1 MSSDV
6 GTPYAGERLAEA
18 TLTCPACG
26 RTAQHDAAFCAFCG
40 TGLAPQRVPGYPVFA
55 AIAAAITG
63 KTAYDVLGRVGGL
76 FEELGAVFEGVP
88 EAPGTLVALF
98 PPSEEAA
105 TVAARVAL
113 RARTQAPEVRLGLDA
128 SEVTE
133 RSDQDA
139 TWQFL
144 IDRGVRL
151 QSMAHDGEVVAGET
165 LPALTEGAAVVEPL
179 DPAGGPVLLRA
190 VRDLA
195 PIEAPQPIAEARER
209 AEAPAAPEPIP
220 AQEGTPPPAATGV
233 DDADLLERLDDLRRR
248 DTCVAVVGAPGAGTS
263 QLLRAF
269 AARYPG
275 PTVMIE
281 RQVAVAGPW
290 PLAALVEAIVGA
302 ADLGPTPPAS
312 GGDPRDALERILA
325 GAPDRDRIVKRLTH
339 ALGLEGGEPAADE
352 TRWAFRRLLGSAF
365 SQPVLLCAEDVDT
378 VASGFTTFL
387 ADVAHAVRDLPVFVL
402 VTATNE
408 PDGVDDVVL
417 VHVRS
422 DEDVPG
428 EGARDVVTSAA
439 SPTEDVA
446 VLSEE
451 PEPSASPEEL
461 VRAGEHAAA
470 AGDAAGA
477 AVLERLAAGL
487 LGTEDARRAELSFIA
502 AAHLADAGL
511 RKDAE
516 AAITEALATGG
527 SDGAVGWRLRLLRA
541 SLRTAVDA
549 DEIDAARATADEAY
563 ERCTELGDEWG
574 IARALALRAIVH
586 RARGHA
592 RAVLDDL
599 TEAAARSDAA
609 GRPGERDAALRGA
622 AAALL
627 DGPLSVREA
636 IERCGALEALRGADG
651 GGRTT
656 EQDLRGAHA
665 VLLARAGRPD
675 EAGPIVATAV
685 ATLDELD
692 AQEDLAVAL
701 HRAGIVA
708 WLGGDPSAAA
718 GAFERADHA
727 AALAREGRLIA
738 RIAASRANLLCS
750 IAPAETDRALALTEL
765 AATSA
770 SAADTATQVGWRTG
784 RARVFARLERHGE
797 ADRLGREAVSIAEQ
811 TDSVD
816 LRANALLSLA
826 EVLTAADRP
835 NEAGSFRARATRLL
849 SRKGAIATAA
859 VAVELEVALG
869 DPA

>member
-18 TLTCPACG
+18 TPTCPACG

-98 PPSEEAA
+98 PPTEEAA
-105 TVAARVAL
+105 TMAARAAV
-113 RARTQAPEVRLGLDA
+113 RARAQAPEVRLGLDA

-195 PIEAPQPIAEARER
+195 PIEAPAAIATPATPDRAGAPAPAPIATRET
-209 AEAPAAPEPIP
+209 A
-220 AQEGTPPPAATGV
+220 PPPASTVA
-233 DDADLLERLDDLRRR
+233 DDGDLLERLDDLWRR
-248 DTCVAVVGAPGAGTS
+248 DTCVAVVGEPEAGAS
-263 QLLRAF
+263 RLLRAF
-269 AARYPG
+269 AAQHPG
-275 PTVMIE
+275 PTVMIDRE
-281 RQVAVAGPW
+281 VAIAGPW

-302 ADLGPTPPAS
+302 ADLGPTPLAN
-312 GGDPRDALERILA
+312 GGDPRGALERILA

-339 ALGLEGGEPAADE
+339 TLGLEGGEPAADE

-365 SQPVLLCAEDVDT
+365 SQPVLLGVEDVDT
-378 VASGFTTFL
+378 VAYGFTTFL
-387 ADVAHAVRDLPVFVL
+387 ADVARAVRDLPVFVL
-402 VTATNE
+402 VTATTE
-408 PDGVDDVVL
+408 PDGVDDVVRL
-417 VHVRS
+417 HVRS
-422 DEDVPG
+422 ADEDMPEG
-428 EGARDVVTSAA
+428 GARDVMAPAASAA
-439 SPTEDVA
+439 EEVA
-446 VLSEE
+446 VLSK
-451 PEPSASPEEL
+451 EPSASPEDL
-461 VRAGEHAAA
+461 VRAAAHAAA

-477 AVLERLAAGL
+477 AALERRAAGL
-487 LGTEDARRAELSFIA
+487 LGTEDPQRAELSFIA

-511 RKDAE
+511 RKEAE

-527 SDGAVGWRLRLLRA
+527 SGDGAVGWRFRLLRA
-541 SLRTAVDA
+541 SLRATVDA

-563 ERCTELGDEWG
+563 ERCAELGDEWG

-592 RAVLDDL
+592 GAVFDDL
-599 TEAAARSDAA
+599 TEAAKHSDAA
-609 GRPGERDAALRGA
+609 GRPDERDAALRGA

-636 IERCGALEALRGADG
+636 IERCEALQALRGVDD

-656 EQDLRGAHA
+656 EQDLRGALA
-665 VLLARAGRPD
+665 VLLARAGRSVG
-675 EAGPIVATAV
+675 AGPIVATAV

-708 WLGGDPSAAA
+708 WLGGDPSSAAE
-718 GAFERADHA
+718 AFERADHA
-727 AALAREGRLIA
+727 ASLAREGWLIA

-750 IAPAETDRALALTEL
+750 LAPAETDRALALTEL
-765 AATSA
+765 AASRA
-770 SAADTATQVGWRTG
+770 PAADTATQVGWRTG
-784 RARVFARLERHGE
+784 RARTFARLERHGD

-816 LRANALLSLA
+816 LRANALLYLA

-859 VAVELEVALG
+859 VAVAPD
-869 DPA
+869 DPG

>member
-1 MSSDV
+1 MYERILDPEQTASLTDVIAESGYDGMQTFDASLLELARERLVTDDDARAVASNPHDFSLALGALDASADPPTDPTDPTEPQAEPPGAAADELVHQARPRMGSDV

-55 AIAAAITG
+55 AIAAAMTG

-98 PPSEEAA
+98 PPTEEAA
-105 TVAARVAL
+105 TVAARAAL
-113 RARTQAPEVRLGLDA
+113 RARAQAPEVRLGLDA

-195 PIEAPQPIAEARER
+195 PIEAPQPIAEAAAPDRL
-209 AEAPAAPEPIP
+209 EAPAAPD
-220 AQEGTPPPAATGV
+220 QEEAPEAAPVATPEAAPPPAATGV
-233 DDADLLERLDDLRRR
+233 DDADLLARLDDLRRR

-269 AARYPG
+269 AARHPG
-275 PTVMIE
+275 PTVMVD
-281 RQVAVAGPW
+281 RQVAIAGPW

-312 GGDPRDALERILA
+312 GGDPREALARILA
-325 GAPDRDRIVKRLTH
+325 GAPDGDRIVKRLTH

-365 SQPVLLCAEDVDT
+365 SQPVLLCAEDVDS
-378 VASGFTTFL
+378 VAYGFTTFL
-387 ADVAHAVRDLPVFVL
+387 ADVARAVRDLPVFVL
-402 VTATNE
+402 VTATTE
-408 PDGVDDVVL
+408 PDGVDDVVRL
-417 VHVRS
+417 HVRS
-422 DEDVPG
+422 DKDMPD
-428 EGARDVVTSAA
+428 EGARDVMAPAA
-439 SPTEDVA
+439 SPAEDVA

-461 VRAGEHAAA
+461 VRAAEHAAA

-477 AVLERLAAGL
+477 AALERRATDL
-487 LGTEDARRAELSFIA
+487 LGTEDPRRAELSFIA

-511 RKDAE
+511 RKEAE

-541 SLRTAVDA
+541 SLRATLDA

-563 ERCTELGDEWG
+563 ARCTELGDEWG

-592 RAVLDDL
+592 RAVLEDL
-599 TEAAARSDAA
+599 TEAAERSDAA

-636 IERCGALEALRGADG
+636 IERCEALEALQGAG

-656 EQDLRGAHA
+656 EQDLRGALA
-665 VLLARAGRPD
+665 VLLARAGRSD
-675 EAGPIVATAV
+675 EARPIVATAV

-708 WLGGDPSAAA
+708 WLGGI
-718 GAFERADHA
+718 G
-727 AALAREGRLIA
+727 
-738 RIAASRANLLCS
+738 
-750 IAPAETDRALALTEL
+750 
-765 AATSA
+765 
-770 SAADTATQVGWRTG
+770 
-784 RARVFARLERHGE
+784 
-797 ADRLGREAVSIAEQ
+797 LGRQGV
-811 TDSVD
+811 
-816 LRANALLSLA
+816 RG
-826 EVLTAADRP
+826 R
-835 NEAGSFRARATRLL
+835 G
-849 SRKGAIATAA
+849 
-859 VAVELEVALG
+859 
-869 DPA
+869 